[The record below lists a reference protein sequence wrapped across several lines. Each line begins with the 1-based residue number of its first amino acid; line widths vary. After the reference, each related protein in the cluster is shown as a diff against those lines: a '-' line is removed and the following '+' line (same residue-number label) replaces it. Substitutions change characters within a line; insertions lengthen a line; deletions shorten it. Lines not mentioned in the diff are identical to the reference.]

1 MPPKTINNFFSPVS
15 TDIAH
20 QNIDE
25 LIAINTLQ
33 EAGSISAAD
42 PLWNKYLQGAEAV
55 GDWMLEMFPP
65 SPGVK
70 PGTPEYGQAQE
81 NIRSM
86 FGLIPQ
92 EKWEVPFLA
101 AGMFP
106 KGLRKGLLP
115 TKKSLDLTRAEAWST
130 YPKGWPKTGR
140 GVKAYHS
147 TPYKPIE
154 SDLKPGVHVGS
165 PGASIDRLSKKLNW
179 TPELGDVSSGFM
191 HGIEMYPKKPF
202 TRLSPDFED
211 VVRDVMGWGRYQL
224 TPEAAMAQI
233 KNPAQATT
241 YYPKTRLDDVE
252 EYLDDVRGFAKMAK
266 ADPERHTF
274 PALLDELGDDFP
286 ADIDR
291 EFLDLLNIPRNRKVL
306 TDLGYDVVPYKNA
319 YEGMGSISFNVL
331 NPEKARLKLID
342 EVYTLEREV
351 PRTTFGHQFE
361 IEGHPTSSIVTLEDL
376 VKATTVP

>member
-1 MPPKTINNFFSPVS
+1 MPPETINNFFSPVS
-15 TDIAH
+15 TDVAH

-33 EAGSISAAD
+33 EAGSLSAAD

-224 TPEAAMAQI
+224 TPEDILFQ
-233 KNPAQATT
+233 P
-241 YYPKTRLDDVE
+241 YKTRLDDVE